1 MHYTF
6 ILEVRVNDPHYGD
19 GDRPSTDTTYLSFRS
34 VAYACNM
41 FIIMDVSILSLY
53 IQTVLLLR
61 VIIIVHYILFD
72 LTSDPSKRVADFT
85 AMCQN
90 VHTTTFL
97 VSYTTEQQFGSL
109 EVSKPPA
116 LMKLYQ
122 DGLGLGLFRLC
133 S

>member
-19 GDRPSTDTTYLSFRS
+19 GDRPSIDTTYLSFRS
-34 VAYACNM
+34 VAYACNT
-41 FIIMDVSILSLY
+41 FTIMDVSIP
-53 IQTVLLLR
+53 I
-61 VIIIVHYILFD
+61 H
-72 LTSDPSKRVADFT
+72 SDSAPFKRVADFT

-90 VHTTTFL
+90 VNATTFL

-122 DGLGLGLFRLC
+122 DGLGLGLLRLC